1 MKRQPLFYLL
11 MCVLLPLFA
20 ASCRIEAT
28 VDMHMDGTVTTVVE
42 FEDSDGMMQKI
53 NQTCEDLRVHFKQAG
68 KFAENAKMED
78 ITVPGGR
85 LRCRSTSNERLG
97 ENLKLIDNG
106 KTYSFIYPDSNKGKQ
121 EYKGINAHT
130 TIVMPGKIIKTTKG
144 AIKGN
149 KVIIDGLDYLTSGFS
164 IVSEKNGKVS
174 KSTDSSSPIKKAGS
188 SSSSVGLPAWAW
200 AAVGGGALVVIAG
213 LAFVAGR
220 RRGAAKAAARRR
232 QGGMPAGNGYE
243 PSSGG
248 GASPHQ
254 QAFGDGAGL
263 DPDGWHR
270 PV

>member
-1 MKRQPLFYLL
+1 

-28 VDMHMDGTVTTVVE
+28 VDMHVDGTVTTVVE

-130 TIVMPGKIIKTTKG
+130 TIVMP
-144 AIKGN
+144 
-149 KVIIDGLDYLTSGFS
+149 
-164 IVSEKNGKVS
+164 
-174 KSTDSSSPIKKAGS
+174 
-188 SSSSVGLPAWAW
+188 
-200 AAVGGGALVVIAG
+200 
-213 LAFVAGR
+213 
-220 RRGAAKAAARRR
+220 
-232 QGGMPAGNGYE
+232 
-243 PSSGG
+243 
-248 GASPHQ
+248 
-254 QAFGDGAGL
+254 
-263 DPDGWHR
+263 
-270 PV
+270 